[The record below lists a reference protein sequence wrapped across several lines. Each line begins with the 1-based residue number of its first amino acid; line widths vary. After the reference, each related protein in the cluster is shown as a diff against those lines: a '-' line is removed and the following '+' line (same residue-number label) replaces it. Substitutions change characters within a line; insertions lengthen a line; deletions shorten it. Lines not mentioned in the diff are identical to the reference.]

1 MRIFVPLRHRTLA
14 QLWVAQMLS
23 SIGDEVNRVAAVWL
37 AAGLWG
43 NDSGYLMSVHAA
55 CAFLFSIA
63 AGRFVDRWDRRTTM
77 VVADVVRA
85 AAVAIVPVGA
95 WLGWPLEVLL
105 PVSVGVC
112 GGFSMFF
119 DPALKAVIP
128 GLTPAPE
135 LRNATNA
142 LMESTSRFARCF
154 GPALIVAVSALIPM
168 MQFFTLDALTYVLSA
183 LLIGT
188 LGTRLKTARTEELG
202 APSRLSFWELVRKE
216 PAAAYG
222 LYSGIIVNSAWT
234 LILPLGMGLV
244 VHAKAP
250 EDVTLLGT
258 LLATYGLGNL
268 VANLAVGNAEGRPE
282 RLLFLG
288 RAAAG
293 VGFLGFS
300 LADSQGAMMA
310 SAAFAAMGGPVTDVG
325 LLGLLQSRYA
335 PADLGRVYRGYLT
348 MTYAGIFAVFFVS
361 PTLFNYFGVE
371 RMIFLCAVLIL
382 SAGVFGFFRFGRE
395 AKKSLAAV

>member
-1 MRIFVPLRHRTLA
+1 
-14 QLWVAQMLS
+14 
-23 SIGDEVNRVAAVWL
+23 
-37 AAGLWG
+37 
-43 NDSGYLMSVHAA
+43 
-55 CAFLFSIA
+55 
-63 AGRFVDRWDRRTTM
+63 
-77 VVADVVRA
+77 
-85 AAVAIVPVGA
+85 
-95 WLGWPLEVLL
+95 
-105 PVSVGVC
+105 VGVC